1 MIANKP
7 PDISDSF
14 GCVIFWHDDDLTN
27 VLAADDCF
35 HSDASKGVVSSMR
48 SWVICLSHLCAVCI
62 LCISK
67 TDYKTE
73 ACTDGKLCSWVPT
86 YSVYSMCCS
95 RIAFMLMPPWL
106 YADACEYQTSALF
119 FCYSDTI
126 TFYYLPLIFHVM
138 INLALILI
146 LHLREMIRGCKL
158 CDSLICLFLPL
169 SLSCSPSFRTVT
181 YGRQLCRE
189 PQSVFT
195 LSCTLSHTAAQ
206 LPTLLRACSSLPAS
220 SHVSFHSFFF
230 LWWSHTAATCFFLSS
245 CCPAGGVTVNC

>member
-1 MIANKP
+1 M
-7 PDISDSF
+7 
-14 GCVIFWHDDDLTN
+14 LT
-27 VLAADDCF
+27 
-35 HSDASKGVVSSMR
+35 
-48 SWVICLSHLCAVCI
+48 
-62 LCISK
+62 
-67 TDYKTE
+67 
-73 ACTDGKLCSWVPT
+73 
-86 YSVYSMCCS
+86 
-95 RIAFMLMPPWL
+95 PPWL

-119 FCYSDTI
+119 FSYSDTI
-126 TFYYLPLIFHVM
+126 TFYYLPLIIHVM
-138 INLALILI
+138 INLALILL

-158 CDSLICLFLPL
+158 CDSLIHLFLPL

-230 LWWSHTAATCFFLSS
+230 LCDDPTPLLHASSSPAAALL
-245 CCPAGGVTVNC
+245 VEVRWTVNGLWSTNSGAHHCHWAGLQHTFQ

>member
-1 MIANKP
+1 MIVNKP

-86 YSVYSMCCS
+86 YSVYSMRCS

-138 INLALILI
+138 INLALIPSPPPQRDDTWMQA
-146 LHLREMIRGCKL
+146 LR
-158 CDSLICLFLPL
+158 LPHL
-169 SLSCSPSFRTVT
+169 SLPPTIPFLLSIFQNCNLWSPAVQGAPECVYAELHFITHSRTDAN
-181 YGRQLCRE
+181 
-189 PQSVFT
+189 FT
-195 LSCTLSHTAAQ
+195 PSMLQPPCL
-206 LPTLLRACSSLPAS
+206 
-220 SHVSFHSFFF
+220 
-230 LWWSHTAATCFFLSS
+230 
-245 CCPAGGVTVNC
+245 